1 MKNTALI
8 LAGLLL
14 SAGVLANDEPAT
26 IEQHQV
32 LTLAAA
38 ANIGTKDVWVETEE
52 DVQLRLTEDLAD
64 KADVINAKIST
75 QLEQQLEAKLAKQ
88 LDI

>member
-14 SAGVLANDEPAT
+14 SAGVLANDEQVT
-26 IEQHQV
+26 FEQNQA

-64 KADVINAKIST
+64 KADVISAKIST